1 MEFELFE
8 EFLNEADI
16 NDERTLLNTKW
27 ARPKDVEKWLKENG
41 FKKIGGGAFA
51 GAWLKGG
58 AKRIIKVARKP
69 DPCFLNFAKW
79 AVTKTN
85 NPHLPDIPWIAEFT
99 ISEGPNKG
107 GKFFIVPVERL
118 KPFTPA
124 LMKSIDDPVILGSLF
139 VNKELW
145 AEERKTVFR
154 RLRAEMNLPETQA
167 DSVPKIKRFL
177 SRNKN
182 HRWLK
187 TLAQIKGAAG
197 ADCIDDLHT
206 SNMMWRPSNKKLVI
220 TDPLA

>member
-1 MEFELFE
+1 MEYPTLK

-27 ARPKDVEKWLKENG
+27 TRPKEVEAWLKENG
-41 FKKIGGGAFA
+41 FKKIGGGMFA

-58 AKRIIKVARKP
+58 AKRIIKVSRKP

-99 ISEGPNKG
+99 IQEGPNKG
-107 GKFFIVPVERL
+107 GKFLIVPVEKL
-118 KPFTPA
+118 VPFKKA
-124 LMKSIDDPVILGSLF
+124 QMKEIKDPVILGSLLI
-139 VNKELW
+139 NKQLW
-145 AEERKTVFR
+145 AEERKDVFR
-154 RLRAEMNLPETQA
+154 ILRKELDLPETQKEA
-167 DSVPKIKRFL
+167 VPKIKRFL
-177 SRNKN
+177 NKNKN
-182 HRWLK
+182 HRWMK
-187 TLAQIKGAAG
+187 TLSQIQGAAG

>member
-8 EFLNEADI
+8 QFLDEATVQ
-16 NDERTLLNTKW
+16 DEKVLLNTKW
-27 ARPKDVEKWLKENG
+27 TRPKETETWLKANG

-79 AVTKTN
+79 SVKQTN

-99 ISEGPNKG
+99 IQEGPNKG
-107 GKFFIVPVERL
+107 GKFFIVPVEKL
-118 KPFTPA
+118 QPFKKA
-124 LMKSIDDPVILGSLF
+124 QMKEVKDPVILGFLF
-139 VNKELW
+139 VNRELW
-145 AEERKTVFR
+145 AEERKDVFR
-154 RLRAEMNLPETQA
+154 ILRKELDLPETQA
-167 DSVPKIKRFL
+167 EATPKIKRFL
-177 SRNKN
+177 GKNKN

-197 ADCIDDLHT
+197 VDCIDDLHT

>member
-8 EFLNEADI
+8 QFLDEATVQ
-16 NDERTLLNTKW
+16 DEKVLLNTKW
-27 ARPKDVEKWLKENG
+27 TRPKEVETWLKANG

-58 AKRIIKVARKP
+58 AKRIIKLSRKA

-85 NPHLPDIPWIAEFT
+85 NPHLPDIPWIATFT
-99 ISEGPNKG
+99 ITDGPNLG
-107 GKFFIVPVERL
+107 SRFFIAPIEKL
-118 KPFTPA
+118 QPFKKDQ
-124 LMKSIDDPVILGSLF
+124 MKLIKDPVILGSLL

-145 AEERKTVFR
+145 AEERKAVFR
-154 RLRAEMNLPETQA
+154 RLRLELDLPETQA
-167 DSVPKIKRFL
+167 DALPKIKRFL
-177 SRNKN
+177 NQNKN

-187 TLAQIKGAAG
+187 TLDQIRAVAG
-197 ADCIDDLHT
+197 PDCIDDLHT